1 MEKIIV
7 ELEAK
12 TNKALKG
19 IDEVAKSVEDL
30 NKEVVSSNKA
40 TEKSLKGVESASKDA
55 AGGIKA
61 IGTTLKAIGIGL
73 IISALGTLKEMFS
86 QNQKAVDLF
95 NTVFET
101 ASIVVGEVVSA
112 FTNIYDALTQSTDQ
126 FDAFGK
132 VVKGALDY
140 VFAPLKLT
148 FYAIKLALQAAQLAW
163 EESFFGDGDPTRIK
177 ELNANIQETK
187 NSMKEV
193 AVAAIDGVKAVV
205 NNIGEAIS
213 EVGAAGS
220 TVIEELGKVSVT
232 AAYDTAKANVE
243 LQKSAELAAARQGL
257 IFETFDRQAEK
268 LRQIRDDE
276 TKSIAERKKAN
287 DELLVKISDA
297 EKGMLA
303 QAKMQLAVA
312 NADLKRDKNN
322 VESQVAKIEAEKELA
337 AVRAQI
343 EGIRSEQMSNAN
355 ALNKE
360 ELELTNAKIESESK
374 LSIEKKRFNAE
385 QIKDELLKLEKL
397 KEIDK
402 EEKDIE
408 TLRLQAIVDNA
419 NAGTQAKI
427 DAEIA
432 LKEFEEQS
440 RQTEIERKAEIDAA
454 QKEKDIKNYDAL
466 VENYKKGLALDKQK
480 IKDKEMV
487 VDAISQ
493 FADAESGIG
502 KALLIVKQGL
512 ALQETIMDLK
522 RITFKGVEA
531 IGSAGVSTAQNV
543 AESSKIGFPQNL
555 ITIASAIA
563 QGVGIVKSVKKAVS
577 KTKAKSGGAGAS
589 VPSISTPS
597 MPSLPPAF
605 NVVGASDTSQL
616 ADAIG
621 SQSQE
626 PTRAYVVSAD
636 VTTSQ
641 EMDRNTIEGAS
652 I

>member
-12 TNKALKG
+12 TDKALKG
-19 IDEVAKSVEDL
+19 IDSVAKSVEDL

-40 TEKSLKGVESASKDA
+40 TEKSLKGVQGASKSA
-55 AGGIKA
+55 AKGIKA

-73 IISALGTLKEMFS
+73 VISALSSLKDLFS

-101 ASIVVGEVVSA
+101 AAIVVGEVVNA
-112 FTNIYDALTQSTDQ
+112 FTNIYDVLTQSTDQ
-126 FDAFGK
+126 FDALGK
-132 VVKGALDY
+132 VMSSILTSVL
-140 VFAPLKLT
+140 APFKMA
-148 FYAIKLALQAAQLAW
+148 FYGIQLGMKAAQLAW
-163 EESFFGDGDPTRIK
+163 EESFFGDGDPKEIK
-177 ELNANIQETK
+177 RLNAAILETK
-187 NSMKEV
+187 DNMKEV
-193 AVAAIDGVKAVV
+193 ADEAVGAAVTIY
-205 NNIGEAIS
+205 NNFGEAVS
-213 EVGAAGS
+213 EVGKVGS

-232 AAYDTAKANVE
+232 AAIDTAKANVD

-287 DELLVKISDA
+287 DELLVKIADA

-303 QAKMQLAVA
+303 QAQMQLRVA

-322 VESQVAKIEAEKELA
+322 VESQVAQIEAVKELA

-343 EGIRSEQMSNAN
+343 EGIRSEQMSNEN

-360 ELELTNAKIESESK
+360 SLELTNARLESESN
-374 LSIEKKRFNAE
+374 LSIEQKRFNAE
-385 QIKDELLKLEKL
+385 QIEDELLRLTKL
-397 KEIDK
+397 KEIDELEK
-402 EEKDIE
+402 EQE
-408 TLRLQAIVDNA
+408 TLRLESIVENA

-432 LKEFEEQS
+432 LNEFTEQS
-440 RQTEIERKAEIDAA
+440 RQTDLTRTKEIAKAKIDLEKVQEEATKKRVQGTIGALGSLSSMLGESTAA
-454 QKEKDIKNYDAL
+454 GKGMAIAAATMNTYQGVTDAL
-466 VENYKKGLALDKQK
+466 AAKTFTPFDTALKFVNAAGILSTGLKT
-480 IKDKEMV
+480 
-487 VDAISQ
+487 
-493 FADAESGIG
+493 
-502 KALLIVKQGL
+502 VKQ
-512 ALQETIMDLK
+512 
-522 RITFKGVEA
+522 ITSVKIPNSGGG
-531 IGSAGVSTAQNV
+531 GSAPSGGGVS
-543 AESSKIGFPQNL
+543 IP
-555 ITIASAIA
+555 SA
-563 QGVGIVKSVKKAVS
+563 
-577 KTKAKSGGAGAS
+577 
-589 VPSISTPS
+589 
-597 MPSLPPAF
+597 PPAF
-605 NVVGASDTSQL
+605 NVVGASETSQL
-616 ADAIG
+616 ADSIG